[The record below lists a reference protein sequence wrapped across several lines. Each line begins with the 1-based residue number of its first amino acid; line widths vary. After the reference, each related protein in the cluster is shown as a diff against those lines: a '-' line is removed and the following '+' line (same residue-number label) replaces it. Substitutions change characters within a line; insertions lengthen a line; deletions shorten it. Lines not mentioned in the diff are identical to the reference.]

1 MEPTPPSVIVERR
14 GAGFED
20 VAPRCP
26 GWWYHRPRGRE
37 AVVRLVLVSSDLKT
51 YRPERGTAVYDV
63 AGDDGRWLGF
73 GGPAGWT
80 VAERVAALDAVNG
93 GRVAVHDALTK
104 RVVKLWRMTT
114 AHDWD
119 RRFGLGM
126 GSSSSG
132 PPIPPVVRVGS
143 WDAMPFY
150 GRGDES
156 TIYSGYAIVQGDRHC
171 YLASTTADAQR
182 ALVEITDAT
191 PPAPH
196 RLDWTRVGSAV
207 ADVEARGER
216 HDRAL
221 AAVTEVGTLTQSLVM
236 RALGCG
242 MIEAAGV
249 VDELREAGRIR
260 NMDNRPGVF
269 RVVGH
274 RDPIRVSVEETETRT
289 AEVGGVDPQR
299 INSAEFPPPM
309 EEIPAPLP
317 KRRSAPSEP
326 VSVAD
331 ELGGKSGEFPP
342 QVDETPAAPVE
353 SSTPPGS
360 SASDAVDFRSE
371 ISTPERGG
379 VGVAQAVEVTAK
391 LLSVRDTLRRSFGS
405 DVASYRRAVGD
416 YVAILREEMERTGA
430 SAVGAM
436 LALAKRSKANDPNAT
451 ATVMWLS
458 AAVCE
463 LLDDEQHAAVPADRA
478 PIRALRLAPPP
489 VELFSM
495 QEWIERT
502 APEPPAERTVAL
514 SPLFDLPVHPEAE
527 RLPAM
532 PEAELAELA
541 ADIRANGLLEALVI
555 HEGQLL
561 DGRSRREACRRV
573 GVTPHAVQFSGAD
586 PAAYVIS
593 KNIHRR
599 HLTPSQRAGIVA
611 RAVLAAPPEV
621 AAAGEGKRS
630 VALAEA
636 AQVAPRT
643 LEYALAAARQGVPE
657 LAEAV
662 VAGDV
667 PARVAADLAQ
677 LPPARQL
684 EVLRDADPKVLQQI
698 SREVRAETKL
708 KRDEKLDARRKERI
722 EQARHTLPDITRAE
736 LRLCT
741 VEAALADLQ
750 GAGIGLVSMDPPWLY
765 DNTGVN
771 GATDGH
777 YMRHATPE
785 TFARIVRDLADVVAV
800 DAYLI
805 IWITNPMMEA
815 WFEAAARV
823 REAAGRGWC
832 WTYLTMLTWNK
843 PGRGIGHH
851 AIGDTEH
858 CLVYKRGTARTF
870 GPAPSTR
877 QEEDRAE
884 AEEKP
889 IEMQRALV
897 AAYAAPDG
905 MVLDLY
911 AGRATLGVACIRE
924 GRRYLG
930 IEAAPDRH
938 ELGLLRLAEA
948 SPDPRQQALPF
959 AGEAP

>member
-1 MEPTPPSVIVERR
+1 MEPTPPSVILERR

-249 VDELREAGRIR
+249 VDELREAGRIV
-260 NMDNRPGVF
+260 NVANRPGVF
-269 RVVGH
+269 RVVGR

-331 ELGGKSGEFPP
+331 ELGATPEPATPRPPRATPAPTP
-342 QVDETPAAPVE
+342 QVDA
-353 SSTPPGS
+353 
-360 SASDAVDFRSE
+360 
-371 ISTPERGG
+371 TPEP
-379 VGVAQAVEVTAK
+379 QALQNAT
-391 LLSVRDTLRRSFGS
+391 GS
-405 DVASYRRAVGD
+405 PASTVD
-416 YVAILREEMERTGA
+416 TGA
-430 SAVGAM
+430 
-436 LALAKRSKANDPNAT
+436 
-451 ATVMWLS
+451 
-458 AAVCE
+458 
-463 LLDDEQHAAVPADRA
+463 VP
-478 PIRALRLAPPP
+478 PPVHALRLVPPP
-489 VELFSM
+489 
-495 QEWIERT
+495 

-541 ADIRANGLLEALVI
+541 ADIRANGLLEALVV

-741 VEAALADLQ
+741 VEAALADLR
-750 GAGIGLVSMDPPWLY
+750 GANIGLVSMDPPWLY

-800 DAYLI
+800 DAYLV

-858 CLVYKRGTARTF
+858 VLIYKRGTARTF

-877 QEEDRAE
+877 QEEDRGE

-889 IEMQRALV
+889 VELQRAIV

-930 IEAAPDRH
+930 IEAAPNRH

-948 SPDPRQQALPF
+948 APDPRQQALPF